1 MMTIPQPSLALLLV
15 VAAVSHFLEI
25 ANPYQLNTYKKA
37 YEAATKELSPLSEQ
51 EAAHCRPG
59 LPKLYGRQRHHD
71 YVGLGNEETYKDR
84 ISRLATTGPQWWR
97 MWLPAKGM

>member
-37 YEAATKELSPLSEQ
+37 YE

-71 YVGLGNEETYKDR
+71 YVGLGNEET
-84 ISRLATTGPQWWR
+84 
-97 MWLPAKGM
+97 